1 MTVLSISLRNS
12 AINAIP
18 RVVEDV
24 EIVPQIGDI
33 KWELKDSEIIR
44 TAERIVV
51 IGAGGREYLKG
62 IKKVG
67 RREYES
73 VTELPNNELW
83 QGEGLTKS
91 NQL

>member
-1 MTVLSISLRNS
+1 MGAEGLRNH
-12 AINAIP
+12 P
-18 RVVEDV
+18 HRRVH
-24 EIVPQIGDI
+24 
-33 KWELKDSEIIR
+33 S
-44 TAERIVV
+44 V